1 MSIDPRVQHFLYYM
15 NLFMNTL
22 FRLALLAI
30 LVLMIVYQR
39 EFKLMQMVV
48 SLEVVAAFLYCLA
61 MIKMLYTK
69 KDEESIYLQK
79 HFTDR
84 DITDIEMDR
93 VLRKHFTWRNILGN
107 VSAYFKLNSKFKND
121 IKISLLRQEIFKR
134 MEIVLCFIPFCVIF
148 FTTPHVFRF

>member
-1 MSIDPRVQHFLYYM
+1 MNMDPRIQNFLYYM
-15 NLFMNTL
+15 NLILNTI
-22 FRLALLAI
+22 FRLSLLAI
-30 LVLMIVYQR
+30 LVLMMIYHH
-39 EFKLMQMVV
+39 EYHLMQMIVAM
-48 SLEVVAAFLYCLA
+48 EVVAAFLYCLA

-93 VLRKHFTWRNILGN
+93 VLRKHFTWRNILNN

-121 IKISLLRQEIFKR
+121 IKISILRQEIFKR
-134 MEIVLCFIPFCVIF
+134 MEIVLCFIPFTVIF
-148 FTTPHVFRF
+148 FTTPNVFKF

>member
-1 MSIDPRVQHFLYYM
+1 
-15 NLFMNTL
+15 
-22 FRLALLAI
+22 
-30 LVLMIVYQR
+30 
-39 EFKLMQMVV
+39 MVV
-48 SLEVVAAFLYCLA
+48 SLEIVAAFLYCLA

-134 MEIVLCFIPFCVIF
+134 MEIVLCFIPFLVIF
-148 FTTPHVFRF
+148 FVTPHVFKF

>member
-1 MSIDPRVQHFLYYM
+1 MDPRIQNFLYYM
-15 NLFMNTL
+15 NLILNTI
-22 FRLALLAI
+22 FRLSLLAI
-30 LVLMIVYQR
+30 LVLMMIYHH
-39 EFKLMQMVV
+39 EYHLMQMIVAM
-48 SLEVVAAFLYCLA
+48 EVVAAFLYCLA

-93 VLRKHFTWRNILGN
+93 VLRKHFTWRNILNN

-121 IKISLLRQEIFKR
+121 IKISILRQEIFKR
-134 MEIVLCFIPFCVIF
+134 MEIVLCFIPFTVIF
-148 FTTPHVFRF
+148 FTTPNVFKF